1 MYTLK
6 IDNFSA
12 KELEKIFNK
21 HIDENAKITTALWK
35 DYRPLF
41 KKYDIT

>member
-6 IDNFSA
+6 INNFSA

-21 HIDENAKITTALWK
+21 HIDENAKITTDLWK
-35 DYRPLF
+35 GYLPLF
-41 KKYDIT
+41 KNYDIA